1 MLLFTLQNVDRNS
14 CEESASV
21 LTPNSNENCS
31 FDSAL
36 QMSDDFYST
45 SSQGWKNDQE
55 NISTLKEPNDYKH
68 NSHTLKSIASM
79 SQASVSS
86 GSTSDKNT
94 EHGFNCDSPEGG
106 TIRKQ
111 PKHPAI
117 PSALKSSST
126 ASRIAST
133 TNGTIYIDRNNDL
146 NR

>member
-1 MLLFTLQNVDRNS
+1 MQNVDGNS

-55 NISTLKEPNDYKH
+55 NISTLKEPIDYKH
-68 NSHTLKSIASM
+68 NSHTLKSVASV

-106 TIRKQ
+106 TIRKKPNHQ
-111 PKHPAI
+111 TI

-126 ASRIAST
+126 TSRST
-133 TNGTIYIDRNNDL
+133 LNTNGMIE
-146 NR
+146 

>member
-1 MLLFTLQNVDRNS
+1 MIIFQNVDGVS
-14 CEESASV
+14 CEESSSV

-55 NISTLKEPNDYKH
+55 NISTLKEPTDYKH
-68 NSHTLKSIASM
+68 NSHTLKSIASI

-106 TIRKQ
+106 TIKKKPNHQ
-111 PKHPAI
+111 I
-117 PSALKSSST
+117 PSALKSSSNS
-126 ASRIAST
+126 SRLGSN
-133 TNGTIYIDRNNDL
+133 TNGMKL
-146 NR
+146 LSS